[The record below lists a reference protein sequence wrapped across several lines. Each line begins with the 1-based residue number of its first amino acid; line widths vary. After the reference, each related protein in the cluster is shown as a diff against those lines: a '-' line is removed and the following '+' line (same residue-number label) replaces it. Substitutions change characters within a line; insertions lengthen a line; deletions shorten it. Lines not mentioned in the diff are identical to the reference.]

1 MNGFPE
7 SGFPVLADM
16 EDRITLNTL
25 YYNPIRH
32 LGYKL
37 DVVGNNRLLGALIL
51 GGGLSGVT
59 TIAMGGAF
67 SGATTIGAS
76 GNVTLSGGN
85 LIMTTG
91 NILMTSGEI
100 GSILAKIKKAWLTN
114 LHIQNRPTCGNED
127 EVALVSDLAAIK
139 REILKLTP
147 EPPLVAEYQDFIA
160 GTAKDYVLLLSAIYP
175 FSIDS
180 FWAEVDDGTI
190 DVSMKIGS
198 TAITGIDGVTV
209 DTSASQ
215 IDAIAL
221 NSVAVGDRV
230 YLSISATYT
239 GTPTL
244 IRIQIKT
251 TRL

>member
-1 MNGFPE
+1 MALYSDMNGFPE

-32 LGYKL
+32 LGYKI

-59 TIAMGGAF
+59 TIAMAGAL

-100 GSILAKIKKAWLTN
+100 GSILAKIKKAWLKD
-114 LHIQNRPTCGNED
+114 LHIQNRPTCGSED
-127 EVALVSDLAAIK
+127 EVALVSDLARIK
-139 REILKLTP
+139 KDILKLIPFTDSS
-147 EPPLVAEYQDFIA
+147 EPSIP
-160 GTAKDYVLLLSAIYP
+160 DYSIYAAIYGQTP
-175 FSIDS
+175 
-180 FWAEVDDGTI
+180 TI
-190 DVSMKIGS
+190 DLYEYYTEDTVTYLRKRPETFNAILVDGLITSVGFGIFDPVISGFIKI
-198 TAITGIDGVTV
+198 TI
-209 DTSASQ
+209 
-215 IDAIAL
+215 
-221 NSVAVGDRV
+221 
-230 YLSISATYT
+230 
-239 GTPTL
+239 
-244 IRIQIKT
+244 
-251 TRL
+251 